1 MEMESSDYP
10 HSIVKEVQTR
20 KQKKQQDKLKK
31 IEQEIFDVYYQHYKK
46 IRFKYY
52 GWVNLL
58 DETEKK
64 HISSVVE
71 CCVQKEFNETILPK
85 IKKQKLLYSG
95 IPAVG
100 AGAGSVAFGII
111 SEMQKIIPYDFSE
124 GLVYAGAS
132 IIFLGAALGALKR
145 ENTATIKSDIYQRY
159 IAKKMQKSMFDR
171 CEIRY
176 QQDLIHGNIKRNS
189 SKNKKNFNKDYG
201 NVNEK

>member
-1 MEMESSDYP
+1 MESSDYP

-31 IEQEIFDVYYQHYKK
+31 IEQEIFDIYYQHYKK

-52 GWVNLL
+52 GWINLL
-58 DETEKK
+58 DESEKK

-71 CCVQKEFNETILPK
+71 CGVQKEFNETILPK
-85 IKKQKLLYSG
+85 IKKQKLLFSG

-100 AGAGSVAFGII
+100 IGAGSVVAGII
-111 SEMQKIIPYDFSE
+111 SKTQEIVPDEFSAC
-124 GLVYAGAS
+124 LIYSGAS
-132 IIFLGAALGALKR
+132 AIFLGATLGAFKT
-145 ENTATIKSDIYQRY
+145 ENTVTLKNEVYQKY
-159 IAKKMQKSMFDR
+159 LTQKMQKSMLDR

-189 SKNKKNFNKDYG
+189 LKNKKNFNKDYG